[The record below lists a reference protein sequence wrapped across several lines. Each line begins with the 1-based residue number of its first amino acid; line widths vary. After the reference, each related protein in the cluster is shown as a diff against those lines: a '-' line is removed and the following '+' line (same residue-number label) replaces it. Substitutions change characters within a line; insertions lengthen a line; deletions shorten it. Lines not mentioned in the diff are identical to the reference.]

1 MLQLSLG
8 IPLKL
13 NIECPHRDY
22 QDWLLDEVDLAIC
35 RSATKSD
42 WGNPIYFL
50 QRRAWA
56 REMVPIQ
63 TDLRLV
69 IRHGDLNALNVLV
82 KEDELTGSVDLM

>member
-1 MLQLSLG
+1 M
-8 IPLKL
+8 
-13 NIECPHRDY
+13 
-22 QDWLLDEVDLAIC
+22 
-35 RSATKSD
+35 KSD

-82 KEDELTGSVDLM
+82 KEDELTGSVDLT